1 VTSHVDAVTRI
12 RSWPVPVVGLLA
24 VLGVAIVRM
33 LTLAGPAPSGIDGGN
48 WLAFGDVDRAGVVYP
63 PVVPF
68 LFANLVSLVGA
79 PAATSI
85 AAAVAIGFPA
95 MAVLLLAAWAGRPLV
110 GVFAGLFVVASP
122 VLGEAVAWGG
132 YPQPIATAAAILAL
146 VALAVYAADGRLA
159 ALAAFGTAFAVVAGT
174 SHLVAVPTAVA
185 GVVILVAQL
194 RGSRA
199 ELRRGLSAA
208 LVAAIPLALLAPT
221 YLAMFAT
228 LGLASASG
236 PDVQRILGP
245 LWFAYPGV
253 LAAVL
258 AGALFLRVGRSSS
271 PTLAT
276 ASAPTPALHSRDR
289 ALLAAA
295 AAASIAWS
303 LAFLASGEP
312 RLLYDLPTLVP
323 LGAVALVPVAIAF
336 LSTPRLRFA
345 TAAILLGLCTV
356 FVSSGLA
363 AFPGQVAFYRV
374 MTPGELAAMSWLAR
388 QPLANDQVLVA
399 DRAGVPLG
407 WWAEG
412 LTGREAVYAS
422 ELRWLRFDA
431 ERQRARV
438 ANVLLYQS
446 GFPGSASASAM
457 AAAGIRYVLLP
468 YATAFGVDTAGTT
481 AGWRI
486 AFVAG
491 DSVVMAPDPAVSAV
505 TTP

>member
-1 VTSHVDAVTRI
+1 
-12 RSWPVPVVGLLA
+12 VPVVGLLA
-24 VLGVAIVRM
+24 ILGVAIVRV
-33 LTLAGPAPSGIDGGN
+33 LALAGPAPSGIDGGN
-48 WLAFGDVDRAGVVYP
+48 WLAFSAVDRIGVAYP

-85 AAAVAIGFPA
+85 AAAVAIALPA
-95 MAVLLLAAWAGRPLV
+95 ITILLLAAWAGRPLV
-110 GVFAGLFVVASP
+110 GVFAGLFVIASP
-122 VLGEAVAWGG
+122 ILGEAVAWGG
-132 YPQPIATAAAILAL
+132 YPQPIATAAAVLAL
-146 VALAVYAADGRLA
+146 VGLAVYAADGRLI
-159 ALAAFGTAFAVVAGT
+159 ALAAFGIAFAVVAGT

-185 GVVILVAQL
+185 TVVILIAQL
-194 RGSRA
+194 RGSSA
-199 ELRRGLSAA
+199 MLRRGLSAA

-245 LWFAYPGV
+245 FWFAYPSV
-253 LAAVL
+253 LAAVV

-271 PTLAT
+271 PTV
-276 ASAPTPALHSRDR
+276 ASVLMPTPVLHSRER

-295 AAASIAWS
+295 AAASIAWG
-303 LAFLASGEP
+303 LALLASGEP

-323 LGAVALVPVAIAF
+323 LGAVALVPVVAVF
-336 LSTPRLRFA
+336 LATPRLQLA
-345 TAAILLGLCTV
+345 TTAILLGLCTV

-363 AFPGQVAFYRV
+363 AFPDQVAFYRV
-374 MTPGELAAMSWLAR
+374 MTPGELAAMSWLAE
-388 QPLANDQVLVA
+388 QPIINDDVLVA

-412 LTGREAVYAS
+412 LIGKEAVYAS
-422 ELRWLRFDA
+422 ELRWLRFGA

-446 GFPGSASASAM
+446 GFPDSASASVM
-457 AAAGIRYVLLP
+457 ATAGIRYVLLP
-468 YATAFGVDTAGTT
+468 YATAFGIDTAGTT
-481 AGWRI
+481 TGWRI
-486 AFVAG
+486 AFDAG
-491 DSVVMAPDPAVSAV
+491 DTVVMTPDAAASAV